1 MEYVQERITTLH
13 GVRDAA
19 PEAPT
24 DRTAVVVPMAGRE
37 YRTPA
42 ATGVFSTL
50 ERVSPARVV
59 VALQADPERV
69 ADVRAWLDGFDLPVD
84 LLWCDGP
91 RLDALLADRGLAG
104 ETGKGRDVWLAL
116 GLASRHEFVVV
127 HDADATSYSAAD
139 VPRLCA
145 PLADGEFEFV
155 KGYYARIERTQLFG
169 RLFRLFYEPLV
180 ATLRERHTADVL
192 DYLGAFRYALA
203 GEVGLT
209 GDLARRVRLSRGWGL
224 EIDTLGSAFE
234 QGGFERTAQVD
245 LGIDVHDHRGISG
258 GEGLAA
264 MSRAVGRALLRIVE
278 AHGVRPDYDALPSR
292 YERTGARFVRQ
303 YAADAR
309 HNGLDYDPM
318 AERDQVATY
327 ADAIVPPDADTR
339 LPAWTDAPLDPDD
352 VREVAAADLA
362 ATKD

>member
-19 PEAPT
+19 PDAPT

-37 YRTPA
+37 HRTPA

-50 ERVSPARVV
+50 ERVAPARVV
-59 VALQADPERV
+59 VALQAEPERV

-91 RLDALLADRGLAG
+91 RLDALLAERGLAG

-127 HDADATSYSAAD
+127 HDADATSYSVAD

-155 KGYYARIERTQLFG
+155 KGYYARIERNQLFG

-180 ATLRERHTADVL
+180 ATLRERHAADVL
-192 DYLGAFRYALA
+192 EYLSAFRYALA

-209 GDLARRVRLSRGWGL
+209 GDLAQRVRFSRGWGL
-224 EIDTLGSAFE
+224 ELDTLGSAFE
-234 QGGFERTAQVD
+234 ANGFSGTAQVD
-245 LGIDVHDHRGISG
+245 LGVDVHDHRDVG
-258 GEGLAA
+258 GRDGLAA
-264 MSRAVGRALLRIVE
+264 MSREVGAALLRIVE
-278 AHGVRPDYDALPSR
+278 SHGVTPDYDRLPRR
-292 YERTGARFVRQ
+292 YERTAARFVRQ

-309 HNGLDYDPM
+309 HNGLDYDPD

-327 ADAIVPPDADTR
+327 ADAIAPPKPDIR
-339 LPAWTDAPLDPDD
+339 LPAWEDAPLDPAE
-352 VREVAAADLA
+352 VREAATADLA
-362 ATKD
+362 TKD